1 MGTEQVRPAPPPVP
15 AAADRVGLALLGAG
29 HFVIDMTV
37 GAIPAFIP
45 VFSDLFDLSDTRASM
60 ILGAS
65 VVSSSAIQPA
75 FGWLADRRS
84 STWFVWGGVLVAALG
99 LALAGLAGGY
109 WLLLAAIVGSGL
121 GVAAFHPEAARVANH
136 LAGDRKATGVA
147 WFSVGGNL
155 GFAAGPLVAALF
167 FPLMADQR
175 TTLVYLVP
183 GVAVCLLLLATA
195 DRIRHPV
202 VPPAA
207 ARASSPRP
215 HVPGV
220 TLLVVVVTL
229 RTWTQFGVLSIGPL
243 FLQDARGLT
252 TRETGFVVFA
262 FSLAGALGT
271 VAGAMMADRIGG
283 RAMLVATTPVVA
295 PLLAAFLLTDGAVSL
310 VAVTA
315 AGFVLLAS
323 FSVTVVMGQE
333 YLPHRLALAAGLM
346 IGFAAIGSGALGL
359 AWIGPLADL
368 AGRETALWAIVCL
381 PLAATA
387 LSLLLP
393 APYRVP
399 AAPAE
404 ARA

>member
-1 MGTEQVRPAPPPVP
+1 MTTAARAPVAAPVP
-15 AAADRVGLALLGAG
+15 ADRRGLSLLGAG

-45 VFSDLFDLSDTRASM
+45 VFTDIFDLSDTEAAM

-65 VVSSSAIQPA
+65 VFSSSAIQPL

-84 STWFVWGGVLVAALG
+84 STWFIWGGVLVAAIG
-99 LALAGLAGGY
+99 LALAGFAGGY
-109 WLLLAAIVGSGL
+109 AMLLAAIVGSGL

-155 GFAAGPLVAALF
+155 GFAVGPLVAALAF
-167 FPLMADQR
+167 VFMSDRHA
-175 TTLVYLVP
+175 TVVYLLP
-183 GVAVCLLLLATA
+183 GIAVSLLLLTHA

-202 VPPAA
+202 VPPSV
-207 ARASSPRP
+207 ARRDGARSSPR
-215 HVPGV
+215 GMA
-220 TLLVVVVTL
+220 LLVAVVTL
-229 RTWTQFGVLSIGPL
+229 RTWTQFGVLTIAPL
-243 FLQDARGLT
+243 WLKETRDFSTGQTGL
-252 TRETGFVVFA
+252 VVFA
-262 FSLAGALGT
+262 FSMAGALGT
-271 VAGAMMADRIGG
+271 IAGAVLADRVGGRRMLVLTTPFVTPLLVAFIVAGPA
-283 RAMLVATTPVVA
+283 LS
-295 PLLAAFLLTDGAVSL
+295 LAALA
-310 VAVTA
+310 A
-315 AGFVLLAS
+315 AGFVLLSS

-368 AGRETALWAIVCL
+368 AGRETALWAIAAL
-381 PLAATA
+381 PIAGWA

-393 APYRVP
+393 PPHRMEP
-399 AAPAE
+399 AT
-404 ARA
+404 